1 MSDLSWAAT
10 MRFVHERARECCEYC
25 QTCQK
30 LTGQAMHVEH
40 IAPDGGDAP
49 DNLCLSCP
57 NCNLSK
63 SAATQAPDPMTGQ
76 MQALFNP
83 RKQQWAEHFEW
94 DTTKTH
100 IIGRSAIG
108 RATVE
113 RLRINSERMIIAR
126 SIWVKAGEHPPGK
139 G

>member
-1 MSDLSWAAT
+1 MGDLSWTAT
-10 MRFVHERARECCEYC
+10 VRLVHERAAGCCEYC

-40 IAPDGGDAP
+40 IDPGGGESP

-63 SAATQAPDPMTGQ
+63 AAATQAPDPATGQ
-76 MQALFNP
+76 AQALFNP
-83 RKQQWAEHFEW
+83 RRQRWADHFTW
-94 DTTKTH
+94 DATKTLVR
-100 IIGRSAIG
+100 GTSAIG

-113 RLRINSERMIIAR
+113 RFRMNSDRIIIAR
-126 SIWVKAGEHPPGK
+126 GIWVTAGEHPPGE

>member
-1 MSDLSWAAT
+1 
-10 MRFVHERARECCEYC
+10 
-25 QTCQK
+25 
-30 LTGQAMHVEH
+30 MHVEH
-40 IAPDGGDAP
+40 IDPNGGDSP

-63 SAATQAPDPMTGQ
+63 SAATQAPDPVTGH

-83 RKQQWAEHFEW
+83 RRQHWADHFAW
-94 DTTKTH
+94 DETNTRV
-100 IIGRSAIG
+100 IGTSAIG

-113 RLRINSERMIIAR
+113 RFRMNSDRMIIAR
-126 SIWVKAGEHPPGK
+126 GIWVKAGEHPPSK